1 VEEFAIAKARKLEF
15 LRISHGNTCARMFAM
30 DIERNPGFEDGQD
43 IRDRAFEFACR
54 IVRFCQKLY
63 DLGGIA
69 RMMAPQLLNCGTSP
83 SGMLEEARAGESKR
97 DFVSKCCIALKELR
111 EAHGRLRIHIA
122 CKIGPV
128 DEAVALREEANALI
142 SIVWT
147 IVRNTRAN
155 AGLTVRS
162 RPHRPSFTKVIP
174 NS

>member
-1 VEEFAIAKARKLEF
+1 
-15 LRISHGNTCARMFAM
+15 MFAM

-97 DFVSKCCIALKELR
+97 DFVSKCCIALKELH
-111 EAHGRLRIHIA
+111 EAHG
-122 CKIGPV
+122 
-128 DEAVALREEANALI
+128 
-142 SIVWT
+142 
-147 IVRNTRAN
+147 NTRAN

>member
-1 VEEFAIAKARKLEF
+1 
-15 LRISHGNTCARMFAM
+15 MFAM
-30 DIERNPGFEDGQD
+30 DDNRNPGFEGGQD
-43 IRDRAFEFACR
+43 IRDRAFEFGCQ

-69 RMMAPQLLNCGTSP
+69 RMMVPQLLNCGTSP

-97 DFVSKCCIALKELR
+97 DFISKCCIALKELR
-111 EAHGRLRIHIA
+111 EAHNRLRIHVA
-122 CKIGPV
+122 CQIGPTN
-128 DEAVALREEANALI
+128 EAVALRGEANELI

-155 AGLTVRS
+155 AGLIVKK
-162 RPHRPSFTKVIP
+162 RPTRPSFTKVIK